1 MATKKI
7 SLNLSS
13 GQYMSWV
20 FGSRAGFQVTA
31 VLKDDT
37 KTYCNF
43 NNKNPSINF
52 SGILVQITGNNL
64 RLEVDIPQST
74 NILVAESTGELVTTP
89 GGEVIGYTR
98 AYSFEDSSDA
108 NYSDLILSISTNKKY

>member
-13 GQYMSWV
+13 GQYMSWL

-43 NNKNPSINF
+43 NNANPSINF
-52 SGILVQITGNNL
+52 SGIFAKIAGNNL
-64 RLEVDIPQST
+64 RLEVDIPKST

-98 AYSFEDSSDA
+98 AYSFEDSVDA